1 MKKMKKY
8 LIMITLI
15 IFFFIDVC
23 LYIATPYEF
32 RMKQKPLTRLV
43 PGSGIYLFIKNK
55 LDN

>member
-43 PGSGIYLFIKNK
+43 PGSGIYLLLRIS
-55 LDN
+55 